1 MADRIDTL
9 TGFYAFLER
18 AAVYEMAGQFEDV
31 QAEEGGV
38 RFHVDAE
45 RSFLVAVTEDLDGLF
60 PASPSAAPTIS
71 MTTPEEPAHSRGAG
85 AGQPGGR
92 SGTASREGS
101 GDLP

>member
-1 MADRIDTL
+1 MADRIETL

-18 AAVYEMAGQFEDV
+18 AAVSEMRGQFEDV

-60 PASPSAAPTIS
+60 RTSPSATRRP
-71 MTTPEEPAHSRGAG
+71 R
-85 AGQPGGR
+85 
-92 SGTASREGS
+92 
-101 GDLP
+101 